1 MLKKF
6 LSILFILAF
15 GLTGIAAG
23 GQFVALLPPIIRV
36 PSAPLYLRGY
46 VYNQLYQL
54 LLESPEYRLCPQ
66 KSVTSRLRNSGFQSA
81 WYSYTPEQYRDLA
94 AQLQAS
100 CLFQLEISEFQPQII
115 QRRPDAGIAAPHQFR
130 LHLAMTLY
138 RIDAT
143 DGIPRRI
150 SGGAPETYDSSD
162 DACLPP
168 QPGIMTMERFC
179 RIAISQSL
187 RQTIQTP
194 R

>member
-15 GLTGIAAG
+15 GLTGAAAG

-81 WYSYTPEQYRDLA
+81 FHTYAEKYQLPLPAAEQ
-94 AQLQAS
+94 
-100 CLFQLEISEFQPQII
+100 
-115 QRRPDAGIAAPHQFR
+115 DA
-130 LHLAMTLY
+130 
-138 RIDAT
+138 
-143 DGIPRRI
+143 
-150 SGGAPETYDSSD
+150 
-162 DACLPP
+162 
-168 QPGIMTMERFC
+168 
-179 RIAISQSL
+179 
-187 RQTIQTP
+187 
-194 R
+194 